1 MLGSPF
7 LDREFILNQN
17 DLFSRATFLC
27 HRAEQ
32 ALTCLQNAPE
42 IESKFLKISRIEVRR
57 NFSLKHFRIITNVL
71 EF

>member
-7 LDREFILNQN
+7 LDREYIVTQN

-42 IESKFLKISRIEVRR
+42 VEGKFFNL
-57 NFSLKHFRIITNVL
+57 
-71 EF
+71 